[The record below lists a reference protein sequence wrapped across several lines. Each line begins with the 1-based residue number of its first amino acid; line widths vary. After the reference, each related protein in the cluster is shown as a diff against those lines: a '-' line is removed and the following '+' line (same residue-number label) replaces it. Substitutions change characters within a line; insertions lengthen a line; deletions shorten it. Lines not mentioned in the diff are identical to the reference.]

1 MHFWKYIL
9 LCTLI
14 AVIGCGDDSVDR
26 PGVDNSD
33 EYFPLTVGHYI
44 EYQVDSIVLD
54 DAPGGNTKDT
64 ISFQLKEEIAS
75 YQLSVQGDTVYYIH
89 RYRRDVSEQDWILKD
104 VWTANNDEN
113 NILRTEEN
121 LTFRKMNMPLYKG
134 LKWIATS
141 YINPNTVVLVG
152 TENMVLYDYWESE
165 VLDIDGAESIG
176 SFSFPTGHVM
186 HVRQTDTDDDLMKR
200 YVHETYVRDIG
211 LAARRDTMLDSRCID
226 LGDFT
231 PCLEKEWTEHAK
243 KGYILSQVMIGHN

>member
-1 MHFWKYIL
+1 M
-9 LCTLI
+9 LI
-14 AVIGCGDDSVDR
+14 AMIGCGDDSVDR

-33 EYFPLTVGHYI
+33 EYFPLTVGHYV

-64 ISFQLKEEIAS
+64 ISFQLKEEITS
-75 YQLSVQGDTVYYIH
+75 YQLSVQGDTIYYIH
-89 RYRRDVSEQDWILKD
+89 RFRRDVPEQDWILKD
-104 VWTANNDEN
+104 VWTTNNDEN

-141 YINPNTVVLVG
+141 YISPNTIVLVG
-152 TENMVLYDYWESE
+152 TENMELYDYWESE
-165 VLDIDGAESIG
+165 VLDIDGAEIIG
-176 SFSFPTGHVM
+176 GFNFPTGQVM

-211 LAARRDTMLDSRCID
+211 LAARRDTMFDSRCID

-231 PCLEKEWTEHAK
+231 PCLDKEWTEHAK